1 MNRIFP
7 NLLLGGLLL
16 AGTLHADESYL
27 EARRLAAEGRI
38 LPLETI
44 QKEIHAVQPG
54 EILEVELEHDDH
66 RILYEIEVLDAQ
78 GWVHKLKIDAV
89 TGRILKHKQED

>member
-1 MNRIFP
+1 MKRIFP

-66 RILYEIEVLDAQ
+66 NILYEIEVLDAQ
-78 GWVHKLKIDAV
+78 GRVHKLKIDAA
-89 TGRILKHKQED
+89 TGRILKHREED